1 MLNIPRYAS
10 QITPCLPQ
18 SGTSSPAQA
27 VFRKCPRKS
36 KRKLIIERLPQ
47 GDSFT
52 LFICGSIVGSSA
64 IGERVEENYKLK
76 GCHVKILSLL
86 IICGSIAVQPAI
98 CNGYKNEIFISGQ

>member
-27 VFRKCPRKS
+27 VFKHA
-36 KRKLIIERLPQ
+36 L
-47 GDSFT
+47 
-52 LFICGSIVGSSA
+52 
-64 IGERVEENYKLK
+64 ERVEENYKLK

-86 IICGSIAVQPAI
+86 IIGGSIADQPAI
-98 CNGYKNEIFISGQ
+98 CKGYKV